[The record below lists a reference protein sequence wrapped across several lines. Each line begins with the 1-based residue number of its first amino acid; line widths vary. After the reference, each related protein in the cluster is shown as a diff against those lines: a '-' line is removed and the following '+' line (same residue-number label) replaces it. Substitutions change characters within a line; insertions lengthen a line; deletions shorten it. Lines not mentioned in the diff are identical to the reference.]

1 MVCGSRSASIWNI
14 HLTHSERFRNAS
26 MVGIMVEHASPDD
39 RSATRKLD
47 QLQSALG
54 LHVLVARTDRRGIIT
69 YANDKLCELSQFG
82 RDELLGGTHALL
94 RSGLHPPEFF
104 AEMWDTVFAGEVW
117 RGEICCRKKS
127 GELYWIDASLVPY
140 LDDTGSISE
149 VVEVATEI
157 TQHKSIQAQLAL
169 QVEKLRATEDRLTEI
184 ADNIPAMIAYWDK
197 DGVCRFTN
205 RGHFAHL
212 GFAPQKVVGMSYLD
226 LFASEALKVRRVRV
240 AEALKGIRQV
250 FDQSTV
256 AEDGSVRHWH
266 SEYLPKR
273 NGDGFDGFYAVVVD
287 VTQRKNDESRLAQQ
301 EARLAATSRM
311 GEIGGWEVAQGS
323 NVLFLSEMTSQIL
336 ERPPGE
342 IPPLDEMLE
351 HYPPAAR
358 ADLVQAM
365 SAAFE
370 HCKPFDKIVPMVTA
384 KGRERVVR
392 VIGEPQVQD
401 GRCTHLVGAIQD
413 VTEAHRSE
421 EAMRIAKEAAE
432 AANRAKSDFLAN
444 MSHEIRTPLNGVI
457 GMTGLLLDMELGA
470 QQREY
475 VEVAKSSGESLL
487 SIINDVL
494 DFSKIEAGHVDLE
507 SIDFNLPWLIEE
519 AVDVVSPRAAEKR
532 LELLLEIDMAVP
544 RHVRGDPT
552 RIRQILLNLLSNA
565 IKFTATG
572 SVSLTVHTLTTTTD
586 AWNIGFAVKDTGM
599 GIPADRVETLFAPFI
614 QADTSTTRRFGGT
627 GLGLSISKRLAELMG
642 GVIDVQSA
650 EGAGSTFTL
659 TVSFQ
664 HSEVVPASEIDN
676 RLAGLRVL
684 IAVERPELKRLLERQ
699 LQPEG
704 CELTFVDSAEAA
716 LAAHT
721 HLLAMDRAPSAL
733 VIEHPLT
740 DHPAPWL
747 AAQIRAGA
755 APPPSI
761 ILLTALSTKLAE
773 SEQHHIDRILAKPVR
788 TSTLLGALADLAR
801 PRRTAHADAAAP
813 LPLAGMRVLLAEDNP
828 VNQKLAVRLL
838 QKMGAEVQVAATGLE
853 ALRALREA
861 DFDAALMDCQMPEL
875 DGYEATRRLRS
886 GAGAVRNPNIP
897 VIALTAHALAT
908 DRTKCLAAGMND
920 YLTKPINPQLL
931 RECLS
936 RMWPVGSP
944 HARAL

>member
-1 MVCGSRSASIWNI
+1 
-14 HLTHSERFRNAS
+14 
-26 MVGIMVEHASPDD
+26 MVGIMVDHASRDD
-39 RSATRKLD
+39 RSATRQLD

-54 LHVLVARTDRRGIIT
+54 LHVSVARTDRQGIIT
-69 YANDKLCELSQFG
+69 YANDKFCELSQYG
-82 RDELLGGTHALL
+82 REELLGQTHALV
-94 RSGLHPPEFF
+94 RSGLHPPEFH
-104 AEMWDTVFAGEVW
+104 EQMWATVIAGQVW
-117 RGEICCRKKS
+117 RGEICSRKKS
-127 GELYWIDASLVPY
+127 GELYWMDISMVPN
-140 LDDTGSISE
+140 LDDTGT
-149 VVEVATEI
+149 VVEVIKVGTEI
-157 TQHKSIQAQLAL
+157 TQHKSIQAQLAA
-169 QVEKLRATEDRLTEI
+169 QVEKLRATEERLTEI
-184 ADNIPAMIAYWDK
+184 SDNIPAMIAYWDK
-197 DGVCRFTN
+197 EGVCRFTN

-212 GFAPQKVVGMSYLD
+212 GFAPQRVVGVSYLE

-256 AEDGSVRHWH
+256 ADDGSVRHWH

-273 NGDGFDGFYAVVVD
+273 KGDEFDGFYAVVVD

-311 GEIGGWEVAQGS
+311 GEIGGWEVAYGS
-323 NVLFLSEMTSQIL
+323 KTVFLSDMTYQIL
-336 ERPPGE
+336 ERPLGE
-342 IPPLDEMLE
+342 LPPLEEMLQ
-351 HYPPAAR
+351 HYPPTAR
-358 ADLVQAM
+358 ADLLQAM
-365 SAAFE
+365 NAAFD
-370 HCKPFDKIVPMVTA
+370 HCKPFDMVIPMVTA

-392 VIGEPQVQD
+392 VIGEPQLQD

-487 SIINDVL
+487 AVINDVL

-507 SIDFNLPWLIEE
+507 MIDFNLPWLIEE

-532 LELLLEIDMAVP
+532 LELSLEIDMAVP
-544 RHVRGDPT
+544 KHVRGDPT

-565 IKFTATG
+565 IKFTAAG
-572 SVSLTVHTLTTTTD
+572 SVSLAVHTLTETTG
-586 AWNIGFAVKDTGM
+586 AWTIGFAVKDTGM

-642 GVIDVQSA
+642 GVIGVQSA

-659 TVSFQ
+659 TVNLER
-664 HSEVVPASEIDN
+664 SEVAPLSEIDN

-684 IAVERPELKRLLERQ
+684 IAVERPELKRILERQ
-699 LQPEG
+699 LRSEG
-704 CELTFVDSAEAA
+704 CELTFVASAAEAM
-716 LAAHT
+716 AAHDR
-721 HLLAMDRAPSAL
+721 LLAMDRAPSAL

-747 AAQIRAGA
+747 AAQIRTRT
-755 APPPSI
+755 APPPAVI
-761 ILLTALSTKLAE
+761 VLTSWSTKLAE
-773 SEQHHIDRILAKPVR
+773 AEQRHIDRILAKPVR
-788 TSTLLGALADLAR
+788 TSALLGALADLTR
-801 PRRTAHADAAAP
+801 PIRPASAVDAAAAP

-838 QKMGAEVQVAATGLE
+838 EKMGAQVQVAATGLE

-886 GAGAVRNPNIP
+886 VAGAVRNPNIP

-908 DRTKCLAAGMND
+908 DRAKCLAAGMND
-920 YLTKPINPQLL
+920 YLTKPINPKLL
-931 RECLS
+931 QECLARTLS
-936 RMWPVGSP
+936 AGSTQS
-944 HARAL
+944 RAL

>member
-1 MVCGSRSASIWNI
+1 MS
-14 HLTHSERFRNAS
+14 
-26 MVGIMVEHASPDD
+26 
-39 RSATRKLD
+39 
-47 QLQSALG
+47 
-54 LHVLVARTDRRGIIT
+54 VARTDRHGIIT
-69 YANDKLCELSQFG
+69 YANDKFCEQSQYG
-82 RDELLGGTHALL
+82 RDELLGRTHAVV
-94 RSGLHPPEFF
+94 RSGVHSPKFYE
-104 AEMWDTVFAGEVW
+104 EMWATVVAGRVW
-117 RGEICCRKKS
+117 RGEICNRKKS
-127 GELYWIDASLVPY
+127 GELYWVDVSLVPY
-140 LDDTGSISE
+140 CDDTGA
-149 VVEVATEI
+149 VVEVVKVSTDI
-157 TQHKSIQAQLAL
+157 TQHKHNEAQLAL

-226 LFASEALKVRRVRV
+226 LFASDALKVRRDRV
-240 AEALKGIRQV
+240 AEALKGNRQV

-256 AEDGSVRHWH
+256 AEDGSIKHWH

-273 NGDGFDGFYAVVVD
+273 KGDEFDGFYAVVVD
-287 VTQRKNDESRLAQQ
+287 VTQRKNDESLLAQQ
-301 EARLAATSRM
+301 EARLSAISRM

-323 NVLFLSEMTSQIL
+323 QTVFLSDMTYQIL
-336 ERPPGE
+336 ERPHGE
-342 IPPLDEMLE
+342 LPPLDAMVE
-351 HYPPAAR
+351 HYPPTAR
-358 ADLVQAM
+358 ADLLQAM
-365 SAAFE
+365 NAAFE
-370 HCKPFDKIVPMVTA
+370 HSKSFDMVVPLVTA
-384 KGRERVVR
+384 KGRERMVR
-392 VIGEPQVQD
+392 VIGQPQMQD

-507 SIDFNLPWLIEE
+507 SIDFNLPWLIDE

-532 LELLLEIDMAVP
+532 LDLVLEIDMSVP

-565 IKFTATG
+565 IKFTAKG
-572 SVSLTVHTLTTTTD
+572 SVSLAVNTLTETAGEWTI
-586 AWNIGFAVKDTGM
+586 AFAVKDTGI

-642 GVIDVQSA
+642 GVIEVHSA
-650 EGAGSTFTL
+650 EGTGSTFAF
-659 TVSFQ
+659 TVKLRR
-664 HSEVVPASEIDN
+664 SEVVPASEIAN
-676 RLAGLRVL
+676 RLVGLRVL
-684 IAVERPELKRLLERQ
+684 LAIDRPDLKRILERQ

-704 CELTFVDSAEAA
+704 CELTFVAGAEEASATYAR
-716 LAAHT
+716 
-721 HLLAMDRAPSAL
+721 LLAMDRAPSAL

-747 AAQIRAGA
+747 VDKIRAGT
-755 APPPSI
+755 APPPSVI
-761 ILLTALSTKLAE
+761 VLTSLSTKLAE
-773 SEQHHIDRILAKPVR
+773 GDQQHIDRILTTPVR
-788 TSTLLGALADLAR
+788 TSALLGALADLT
-801 PRRTAHADAAAP
+801 RTTRSAPQRDAATAP

-838 QKMGAEVQVAATGLE
+838 QKMGADVQVAATGLE

-861 DFDAALMDCQMPEL
+861 DFDAVLMDCQMPEL

-886 GAGAVRNPNIP
+886 VAGAVRNPNIP

-908 DRTKCLAAGMND
+908 DRSKCLAAGMSD
-920 YLTKPINPQLL
+920 YLTKPINPNQL
-931 RECLS
+931 RESLA
-936 RMWPVGSP
+936 RVLPVTS
-944 HARAL
+944 AQVQAL

>member
-1 MVCGSRSASIWNI
+1 
-14 HLTHSERFRNAS
+14 
-26 MVGIMVEHASPDD
+26 MVGIMVGTAPTDD
-39 RSATRKLD
+39 ERSASRQLD
-47 QLQSALG
+47 QLQAALG
-54 LHVLVARTDRRGIIT
+54 LHVAVARTDRQGIIT
-69 YANDKLCELSQFG
+69 YANDKFCEQSQYS
-82 RDELLGGTHALL
+82 RDELLGRTHAVV
-94 RSGLHPPEFF
+94 RSGFHSAQFYE
-104 AEMWDTVFAGEVW
+104 EMWATVMAGQLW
-117 RGEICCRKKS
+117 RGEICNRKKS
-127 GELYWIDASLVPY
+127 GEPYWVDVSLVPY
-140 LDDTGSISE
+140 CDDTGA
-149 VVEVATEI
+149 VVEVVKVSTDI
-157 TQHKSIQAQLAL
+157 TQHKHNEAQLAL
-169 QVEKLRATEDRLTEI
+169 QIERLRATEDRLTEI

-226 LFASEALKVRRVRV
+226 LFATDALKVRRDRV

-256 AEDGSVRHWH
+256 AQDGSVKHWH

-273 NGDGFDGFYAVVVD
+273 KGDGFDGFYAVVVD
-287 VTQRKNDESRLAQQ
+287 VTQRKNDESLLAQQ
-301 EARLAATSRM
+301 EARLSAISRM
-311 GEIGGWEVAQGS
+311 GEIGGWEVAQGAQTS
-323 NVLFLSEMTSQIL
+323 FLSDMTYRIL
-336 ERPPGE
+336 ERPHGE
-342 IPPLDEMLE
+342 LPPLEAMVE
-351 HYPPAAR
+351 HYPPRAR
-358 ADLVQAM
+358 AELTQAM
-365 SAAFE
+365 NAAFE
-370 HCKPFDKIVPMVTA
+370 QCKSFDMIVPMVTA
-384 KGRERVVR
+384 KGRERMVR
-392 VIGEPQVQD
+392 LIGEPQVKD
-401 GRCTHLVGAIQD
+401 GRCTHIVGAIQD

-519 AVDVVSPRAAEKR
+519 AVDMVSQRAAEKR
-532 LELLLEIDMAVP
+532 LDLMLEIDMAVP

-565 IKFTATG
+565 IKFTAKG
-572 SVSLTVHTLTTTTD
+572 SVSLAVNTLTETAG
-586 AWNIGFAVKDTGM
+586 AWTIGFAVKDTGM
-599 GIPADRVETLFAPFI
+599 GIPAGRVETLFAPFI

-642 GVIDVQSA
+642 GIIDVQSV
-650 EGAGSTFTL
+650 EGAGSTFTFS
-659 TVSFQ
+659 VNVARSD
-664 HSEVVPASEIDN
+664 VVPTSAIEN

-684 IAVERPELKRLLERQ
+684 VAVERPELARALERQ

-704 CELTFVDSAEAA
+704 CELTFVASAEAA
-716 LAAHT
+716 LAAHRR
-721 HLLAMDRAPSAL
+721 LLAMDLAPSAL
-733 VIEHPLT
+733 VMEHPLT
-740 DHPAPWL
+740 DHPAAWL
-747 AAQIRAGA
+747 AAEVRACA
-755 APPPSI
+755 APPPSVI
-761 ILLTALSTKLAE
+761 VLTSLSTKLPEAE
-773 SEQHHIDRILAKPVR
+773 RRYIDRILAKPVR
-788 TSTLLGALADLAR
+788 TAALLGALADLTR
-801 PRRTAHADAAAP
+801 PLRPVQTVDNAAAP

-838 QKMGAEVQVAATGLE
+838 QKMGADVQVAATGLE

-861 DFDAALMDCQMPEL
+861 DFDAVLMDCQMPEL

-886 GAGAVRNPNIP
+886 VAGAVRNPNIP

-908 DRTKCLAAGMND
+908 DRSKCLAAGMSD
-920 YLTKPINPQLL
+920 YLTKPINPNQL
-931 RECLS
+931 RESLA
-936 RMWPVGSP
+936 RVLPVTST
-944 HARAL
+944 HVQAL